1 MRKDLNV
8 DIEEKRGREREASG
22 EESVPAERP
31 LLFPTGSTLLN
42 LALSDDPYGGY
53 AFGTIANIIG
63 DRSSGKTFLSWNLF
77 AEINSIK
84 KQFDKYDLYYDDVEQ
99 RLRIAVKKM
108 FGKNILKRVDL
119 LGTEVIENFYLSV
132 MDRVKK
138 KRSFVYILDS
148 FDALSDREEVK
159 RKELKKDYPA
169 KTILLTEMLRKIKGN
184 IRNTN
189 SFLSIVSQVRE
200 NIGVMIGPSKKRAG
214 GKALGHYCDYEQW
227 LSQRGLVKRKD
238 LEVGVHVNVKVTK
251 NSVTGKLR
259 EVKFDIL
266 HDYGIDDMGSMVDW
280 LCENKF
286 WKKPDKSQTIDTG
299 SDFGIMSRNKLIEI
313 IDEECLETKLI
324 GITAECWRQLE
335 EEIRTRRKPRYE

>member
-1 MRKDLNV
+1 MRRDL
-8 DIEEKRGREREASG
+8 DIDADDGEGKEEKSTSKER
-22 EESVPAERP
+22 R
-31 LLFPTGSTLLN
+31 LFFPSGSTLLN

-53 AFGTIANIIG
+53 VFGTIANIIG

-84 KQFDKYDLYYDDVEQ
+84 KQFDKCSLNYDDVEQ
-99 RLRIAVKKM
+99 RLRIAVERM
-108 FGKNILKRVDL
+108 FGKDILNRVDL
-119 LGTEVIENFYLSV
+119 LGTEVIEDFYLSV
-132 MDRVKK
+132 MDKVKK
-138 KRSFVYILDS
+138 KKPFVYILDS
-148 FDALSDREEVK
+148 FDALSDREEAK

-200 NIGVMIGPSKKRAG
+200 NLGVVIGPSKKRAG

-238 LEVGVHVNVKVTK
+238 LEVGVHVNVKITK

-286 WKKPDKSQTIDTG
+286 WEKPEKSQTIDTG
-299 SDFGIMSRNKLIEI
+299 SDFGVINRNALIET

-324 GITAECWRQLE
+324 EITAECWRQLE
-335 EEIRTRRKPRYE
+335 EEIRTRRKPRYK